1 MTIRRPRSIRAKL
14 TLMTT
19 AVMALVLFA
28 LGLLVDFG
36 TAKTLMGSIDSE
48 LARRGA
54 DFARGHAI
62 HIGGPG
68 EPGLRGQVG
77 RGTGL
82 QLLDG
87 GRGPG
92 FQGPVGPGDGG
103 PDDNVFGFLRGP
115 DGGPGGP
122 FGRRP
127 NDRDDSRPRFIRPI
141 PKPGEPQNGPQ
152 DVALDPDS
160 VKVLQNHKGV
170 LRTTILRS
178 GEPFRIY
185 SESIMD
191 GRRVAGVVQVGYPLG
206 DVEDSLAGLRRL
218 LLTVMVPVGALL
230 AGLSSLFLVDRMLS
244 PLRSINENAQ
254 TIGGGNLEGRLP
266 VVGDDEF
273 AGLATTLNGMLA
285 RLEEAF
291 RLEQATTRRLRET
304 VDQQRRFTADAS
316 HELKTPLATIK
327 AHTGLLSHLQDE
339 DDKESVGAIG
349 DAANRMTG
357 LVNDLLVLARAD
369 GGSLVAKS
377 APVDLAEAVN
387 SAVCAVSING
397 VEVRPSPRPLIV
409 NGNGEA
415 LTRLFI
421 NLLDN
426 AKKYAGTTEPVEIAF
441 AKRGNS
447 AEIAV
452 VDRGV
457 GIAPEHLPRLF
468 DRFYRPDTSRTSET
482 GGTGLGLAICREIAA
497 AHGGSIEV
505 ASTVGKGTTFTVVL
519 PLAS

>member
-1 MTIRRPRSIRAKL
+1 
-14 TLMTT
+14 MTT

-36 TAKTLMGSIDSE
+36 TARTLMGSIDTE

-54 DFARGHAI
+54 DFARGHADRP
-62 HIGGPG
+62 GGPG
-68 EPGLRGQVG
+68 GSGMRGGQVG
-77 RGTGL
+77 QGTGL
-82 QLLDG
+82 QLPEGTAGPAFQGPGSPG
-87 GRGPG
+87 GRGPD
-92 FQGPVGPGDGG
+92 GPMT
-103 PDDNVFGFLRGP
+103 VFGFFGGP

-141 PKPGEPQNGPQ
+141 PKPGEPQIGPQ
-152 DVALDPDS
+152 DVALDADA
-160 VKVLQNHKGV
+160 VKALQNHKGI
-170 LRTTILRS
+170 LRTTVMRS

-185 SESIMD
+185 SESIME
-191 GRRVAGVVQVGYPLG
+191 GRRVAGVVQVGYALG

-218 LLTVMVPVGALL
+218 LLTVMVPLGALL

-254 TIGGGNLEGRLP
+254 KIGGGNLEGRLP

-273 AGLATTLNGMLA
+273 AGLTTTLNGMLA

-327 AHTGLLSHLQDE
+327 AHTGLLSHLHEE
-339 DDKESVGAIG
+339 DDRESVGAIG
-349 DAANRMTG
+349 DATNRMTG

-369 GGSLVAKS
+369 GGSLVSKS

-387 SAVCAVSING
+387 SAVCAVSISG
-397 VEVRPSPRPLIV
+397 VEVRPSPRPLV
-409 NGNGEA
+409 VQGNGEA

-426 AKKYAGTTEPVEIAF
+426 AKKYAGTSEPVEIAF
-441 AKRGNS
+441 AKRGNM